1 MTATKPKITLMGE
14 EIDYDSLP
22 EPDAVDLAD
31 HFKPVKLSPRAID
44 EASKIVPSEVWI
56 KDGLHLALESCEL
69 RVQQTICEPKVG
81 PDGKDEVRVWFR
93 CGWAGAFEGIA
104 GIR

>member
-44 EASKIVPSEVWI
+44 EASKIVPSEVGLRTACTWLS
-56 KDGLHLALESCEL
+56 KAANFVFSKLSASQRWGRMGKMKYEFGFDADGPVLL
-69 RVQQTICEPKVG
+69 KVSLG
-81 PDGKDEVRVWFR
+81 
-93 CGWAGAFEGIA
+93 
-104 GIR
+104 